1 MREILDR
8 VEEWRERGERVAV
21 ATVLATAGSTPRP
34 AGAKMAMTAYGDVAG
49 SISGGCVDTDVIE
62 HAMEVLR
69 SGRPQIV
76 EYGYSP
82 DMTWEVGLMCGG
94 SVQVFIEPAAGGRA
108 RGRRHGGAAAGARR
122 GQDARLSGWRRRGQP
137 RRPGAERAR
146 ARRRHGVAAQRRH
159 RAPYLPIRR
168 DRRE

>member
-8 VEEWRERGERVAV
+8 VQEWRTRGERVAV

-34 AGAKMAMTAYGDVAG
+34 AGAKMAVTAHGDVAG

-69 SGRPQIV
+69 SGHPQIV

-94 SVQVFIEPAAGGRA
+94 SVQVFVEPLDGGGTGPVDDAWVADLAQQAGEP
-108 RGRRHGGAAAGARR
+108 
-122 GQDARLSGWRRRGQP
+122 SCS
-137 RRPGAERAR
+137 
-146 ARRRHGVAAQRRH
+146 V
-159 RAPYLPIRR
+159 
-168 DRRE
+168 

>member
-8 VEEWRERGERVAV
+8 VEEWRTRGERVAV
-21 ATVLATAGSTPRP
+21 ATVLATGGSTPRP
-34 AGAKMAMTAYGDVAG
+34 AGAKMAVTAHGDVVG

-94 SVQVFIEPAAGGRA
+94 SVQAFVEPPEG
-108 RGRRHGGAAAGARR
+108 
-122 GQDARLSGWRRRGQP
+122 
-137 RRPGAERAR
+137 
-146 ARRRHGVAAQRRH
+146 GVAGPVDGGWVAGPARH
-159 RAPYLPIRR
+159 AGESACGRC
-168 DRRE
+168 E

>member
-34 AGAKMAMTAYGDVAG
+34 AGAKMAVTAQGDVAG

-94 SVQVFIEPAAGGRA
+94 SVQVFVEPLEG
-108 RGRRHGGAAAGARR
+108 
-122 GQDARLSGWRRRGQP
+122 
-137 RRPGAERAR
+137 
-146 ARRRHGVAAQRRH
+146 GVADPIDDAWVADLAQQ
-159 RAPYLPIRR
+159 AGEPSCSV
-168 DRRE
+168 

>member
-1 MREILDR
+1 MREILHK
-8 VEEWRERGERVAV
+8 VEEWRARGERVAV
-21 ATVLATAGSTPRP
+21 ATVLTTAGSTPRP
-34 AGAKMAMTAYGDVAG
+34 AGAKMAVTASGGMAG

-94 SVQVFIEPAAGGRA
+94 SVQVYIEPLEGGKAGPVDSSWVSELVGQ
-108 RGRRHGGAAAGARR
+108 AGAPACR
-122 GQDARLSGWRRRGQP
+122 
-137 RRPGAERAR
+137 
-146 ARRRHGVAAQRRH
+146 V
-159 RAPYLPIRR
+159 
-168 DRRE
+168 

>member
-8 VEEWRERGERVAV
+8 VEEWRTRGERVAV
-21 ATVLATAGSTPRP
+21 ATVLTTAGSTPRP
-34 AGAKMAMTAYGDVAG
+34 AGAKMAVTAGGAMAG

-94 SVQVFIEPAAGGRA
+94 SVQVYIEPLEPGMTGPVDTQWVVNLTQQAGEPACR
-108 RGRRHGGAAAGARR
+108 
-122 GQDARLSGWRRRGQP
+122 
-137 RRPGAERAR
+137 
-146 ARRRHGVAAQRRH
+146 
-159 RAPYLPIRR
+159 I
-168 DRRE
+168 

>member
-1 MREILDR
+1 M
-8 VEEWRERGERVAV
+8 AV
-21 ATVLATAGSTPRP
+21 TAH
-34 AGAKMAMTAYGDVAG
+34 GDVAG

-94 SVQVFIEPAAGGRA
+94 SVQVFIEPLG
-108 RGRRHGGAAAGARR
+108 GGAAGPIDDAWVVDLAQQAGEP
-122 GQDARLSGWRRRGQP
+122 SCS
-137 RRPGAERAR
+137 
-146 ARRRHGVAAQRRH
+146 V
-159 RAPYLPIRR
+159 
-168 DRRE
+168 

>member
-8 VEEWRERGERVAV
+8 VEEWRTRGERVAV
-21 ATVLATAGSTPRP
+21 ATVLATGGSTPRP
-34 AGAKMAMTAYGDVAG
+34 AGAKMAVTAHGDVVG

-94 SVQVFIEPAAGGRA
+94 IVHILVYELAGSEDKTIEHYDGLAHEILNEPERERVVGDLVQWVEA
-108 RGRRHGGAAAGARR
+108 R
-122 GQDARLSGWRRRGQP
+122 
-137 RRPGAERAR
+137 
-146 ARRRHGVAAQRRH
+146 
-159 RAPYLPIRR
+159 I
-168 DRRE
+168 

>member
-8 VEEWRERGERVAV
+8 VEEWRDRGEHIAV
-21 ATVLATAGSTPRP
+21 ATVLTTSGSTPRP
-34 AGAKMAMTAYGDVAG
+34 AGAKMAVTAHGDVAG

-94 SVQVFIEPAAGGRA
+94 SVQVYIEPLER
-108 RGRRHGGAAAGARR
+108 GAAPAPIDDSWVTTLSQQAGEPSC
-122 GQDARLSGWRRRGQP
+122 Q
-137 RRPGAERAR
+137 
-146 ARRRHGVAAQRRH
+146 V
-159 RAPYLPIRR
+159 
-168 DRRE
+168 

>member
-8 VEEWRERGERVAV
+8 VEEWRTHDEPVAV
-21 ATVLATAGSTPRP
+21 ATVLTTAGSTPRP
-34 AGAKMAMTAYGDVAG
+34 AGAKMAVTVHGDVAG

-94 SVQVFIEPAAGGRA
+94 SVQVFIEPLEGRA
-108 RGRRHGGAAAGARR
+108 APQPIDDTWVVNLAQQAGEP
-122 GQDARLSGWRRRGQP
+122 SCT
-137 RRPGAERAR
+137 
-146 ARRRHGVAAQRRH
+146 V
-159 RAPYLPIRR
+159 
-168 DRRE
+168 

>member
-8 VEEWRERGERVAV
+8 VEEWRTRGERVAV

-34 AGAKMAMTAYGDVAG
+34 ASAKMAVTAKGDVAG

-94 SVQVFIEPAAGGRA
+94 SVQVFVEPLE
-108 RGRRHGGAAAGARR
+108 GGATGPIDDAWVADLAQQAGEP
-122 GQDARLSGWRRRGQP
+122 SCS
-137 RRPGAERAR
+137 
-146 ARRRHGVAAQRRH
+146 V
-159 RAPYLPIRR
+159 
-168 DRRE
+168 

>member
-1 MREILDR
+1 
-8 VEEWRERGERVAV
+8 VAV

-34 AGAKMAMTAYGDVAG
+34 AGAKMAVTAHGDVAG

-94 SVQVFIEPAAGGRA
+94 SVQVFIEPLG
-108 RGRRHGGAAAGARR
+108 GGAAGPIDDAWVVDLAQQAGEP
-122 GQDARLSGWRRRGQP
+122 SCS
-137 RRPGAERAR
+137 
-146 ARRRHGVAAQRRH
+146 V
-159 RAPYLPIRR
+159 
-168 DRRE
+168 

>member
-1 MREILDR
+1 MGGTAVIPRF
-8 VEEWRERGERVAV
+8 WRPKWPTCSDP
-21 ATVLATAGSTPRP
+21 ATCWCGSTPRP
-34 AGAKMAMTAYGDVAG
+34 AGAKMAMTAHGDVAG

-94 SVQVFIEPAAGGRA
+94 SVQVFIEPLE
-108 RGRRHGGAAAGARR
+108 GGAAGPVDDAWVTDLAQQAGEP
-122 GQDARLSGWRRRGQP
+122 SCS
-137 RRPGAERAR
+137 
-146 ARRRHGVAAQRRH
+146 V
-159 RAPYLPIRR
+159 
-168 DRRE
+168 

>member
-1 MREILDR
+1 MREILNR
-8 VEEWRERGERVAV
+8 VEEWRGRGEPVAV
-21 ATVLATAGSTPRP
+21 ATVLTTAGSTPRP
-34 AGAKMAMTAYGDVAG
+34 AGAKMAVTAHGDVVG

-94 SVQVFIEPAAGGRA
+94 SVQVYVEPMEPGMAGPVDDA
-108 RGRRHGGAAAGARR
+108 WVTNLAQQAGAP
-122 GQDARLSGWRRRGQP
+122 SC
-137 RRPGAERAR
+137 
-146 ARRRHGVAAQRRH
+146 VV
-159 RAPYLPIRR
+159 
-168 DRRE
+168 

>member
-21 ATVLATAGSTPRP
+21 ATVLATSGSTPRP
-34 AGAKMAMTAYGDVAG
+34 AGAKMAVTAHGDVAG

-94 SVQVFIEPAAGGRA
+94 FGLVFFQPLLGWVADLAQQAGEPSCSV
-108 RGRRHGGAAAGARR
+108 
-122 GQDARLSGWRRRGQP
+122 
-137 RRPGAERAR
+137 
-146 ARRRHGVAAQRRH
+146 
-159 RAPYLPIRR
+159 
-168 DRRE
+168 

>member
-1 MREILDR
+1 MREILER
-8 VEEWRERGERVAV
+8 VEEWRAKGEPVAV
-21 ATVLATAGSTPRP
+21 ATVLTTAGSTPRP
-34 AGAKMAMTAYGDVAG
+34 AGAKMAVTARGDVAG

-94 SVQVFIEPAAGGRA
+94 SIQVFVEPLEPEMVGPVDDGWMTELA
-108 RGRRHGGAAAGARR
+108 RQTGDPTCR
-122 GQDARLSGWRRRGQP
+122 
-137 RRPGAERAR
+137 
-146 ARRRHGVAAQRRH
+146 V
-159 RAPYLPIRR
+159 
-168 DRRE
+168 